1 MRVPASAGPQT
12 EEGAVVMV
20 LPFVMGLLAAL
31 LAMSG
36 YRNGAMRVGLATV
49 LVQVW
54 WLIYHATDK
63 LAVTL

>member
-1 MRVPASAGPQT
+1 
-12 EEGAVVMV
+12 VMV

-36 YRNGAMRVGLATV
+36 YRTGAMRMGLATV
-49 LVQVW
+49 LVQAW
-54 WLIYHATDK
+54 WLVYHATDK